1 MDRGG
6 LPSGRSRA
14 GNKPIKEDGE
24 DRIGVL
30 SKLWTWPA
38 YTVCISTVM
47 ADCRNSCCSNSTGR
61 RWPSAN
67 HRLYVAGGRCGVPRG
82 AGKSRSYRPERT
94 IGCPRARRHDSPRF
108 LGSFSG
114 SRAPGGLLGP
124 RRPVRCR
131 GRRTP
136 GRARC
141 QAPAAPDRSGRRPS
155 NVQCRPERRQR
166 RRRFPPGRRR

>member
-47 ADCRNSCCSNSTGR
+47 ADCCNSCCSNSTGR
-61 RWPSAN
+61 RWSSAD

-82 AGKSRSYRPERT
+82 AEEPQL
-94 IGCPRARRHDSPRF
+94 SPGEDHGLSPCSTTR
-108 LGSFSG
+108 LSAVPGLLSG
-114 SRAPGGLLGP
+114 SRAPGGLLWP

-141 QAPAAPDRSGRRPS
+141 QAPAAPDRLGRRPS

-166 RRRFPPGRRR
+166 RHRFPPGRRR